1 MERERCFEPMHTLVV
16 GVNYRSAPV
25 EIREKLSF
33 IENELP
39 QAMQAL
45 NNQKSVL
52 ENVIVSTCNRTEIY
66 AVVDQLHTGKY
77 YVKQFLA
84 DYFDI
89 PQESF
94 SQYLF
99 VHEKDEA
106 VEHLFRVTAGIDS
119 MVLGET
125 QILGQVRGSFLA
137 GQEIGT
143 TGTVFNQLF
152 KQAVTL

>member
-1 MERERCFEPMHTLVV
+1 
-16 GVNYRSAPV
+16 
-25 EIREKLSF
+25 EKLSF
-33 IENELP
+33 IESELP

-45 NNQKSVL
+45 KEQKSIL

-66 AVVDQLHTGKY
+66 AVVDQLHTGRY

-84 DYFDI
+84 DYFGLS
-89 PQESF
+89 QEAF

-99 VHEKDEA
+99 VHEQEEA

-125 QILGQVRGSFLA
+125 QILGQVRNSFLA
-137 GQEIGT
+137 GQEYGT

-152 KQAVTL
+152 KQAVKIGRASCRECV